1 MAAGRASSARWGMFR
16 ALGLALRAAARPGAP
31 GMGERLAAVP
41 RMARAA
47 LRGEYAGLTR
57 GRLLGMLAALVYI
70 VSPVD
75 LVPEGLFTVF
85 GLADDA
91 MLVAWL
97 ASALVNDTEAF
108 LHWERGLSH
117 GRQDSGQGSSGQGSS
132 GQGSGQGPWTG
143 EPQDASADV
152 WTVQS
157 HVVR

>member
-16 ALGLALRAAARPGAP
+16 ALGLALRAATRPGAP

-108 LHWERGLSH
+108 LHWERGLSQASQLARA
-117 GRQDSGQGSSGQGSS
+117 GSWGASQSGG
-132 GQGSGQGPWTG
+132 
-143 EPQDASADV
+143 PQDAPADV

>member
-1 MAAGRASSARWGMFR
+1 M
-16 ALGLALRAAARPGAP
+16 GLALRAATRPGAP

-47 LRGEYAGLTR
+47 MRGEYAGLTR
-57 GRLLGMLAALVYI
+57 GRLLGMLAALVYV

-75 LVPEGLFTVF
+75 LVPEALFTVF

-108 LHWERGLSH
+108 LSWERGLSH
-117 GRQDSGQGSSGQGSS
+117 GPQGRASGAQDAPADEWMAAPAGR
-132 GQGSGQGPWTG
+132 
-143 EPQDASADV
+143 PQDDP
-152 WTVQS
+152 VQS
-157 HVVR
+157 YVVR

>member
-16 ALGLALRAAARPGAP
+16 ALGLAVRAATRPGAP

-57 GRLLGMLAALVYI
+57 GRLLGMLAAVLYI

-91 MLVAWL
+91 MLVTWL

-108 LHWERGLSH
+108 LHWERGLS
-117 GRQDSGQGSSGQGSS
+117 QA
-132 GQGSGQGPWTG
+132 
-143 EPQDASADV
+143 PQDARAGSWGASQSGGPQDAPADV

>member
-1 MAAGRASSARWGMFR
+1 
-16 ALGLALRAAARPGAP
+16 
-31 GMGERLAAVP
+31 
-41 RMARAA
+41 
-47 LRGEYAGLTR
+47 
-57 GRLLGMLAALVYI
+57 MLAALVYI

-117 GRQDSGQGSSGQGSS
+117 GRQDSGQGSSGQNT
-132 GQGSGQGPWTG
+132 WTG